1 MTRRAPL
8 LAAIAAV
15 VLALAMW
22 FLLFAPE
29 REEQS
34 ILRDEISELV
44 ARQNAQRLQIARL
57 EEIKAN
63 ELDVRADIARLEQYI
78 PDGAAQPSAIR
89 QLQLVADAA
98 GLDITSVSFA
108 QPIAVPGVP
117 APPVPDTVLASV
129 PVTIVV
135 EGGYFQ
141 VADFL
146 RRVEAEMPRA
156 LLVDSITI
164 TEAQQPAR
172 FPTLSV
178 NMATR
183 LFTVV
188 PSSAVAPAVP
198 SLPGTAPSPSPS
210 PNSSPGASQP
220 SGRVTP
226 LPTSAGGSP

>member
-1 MTRRAPL
+1 MIRRAPL

-15 VLALAMW
+15 VVALAMW

-34 ILRDEISELV
+34 ALRDEIAALV

-98 GLDITSVSFA
+98 GVDITSVSFA
-108 QPIAVPGVP
+108 QPTAVPGAP

-129 PVTIVV
+129 PVTLVV

-156 LLVDSITI
+156 LLVDSVTI
-164 TEAQQPAR
+164 TEAQQPAH

-188 PSSAVAPAVP
+188 PASAVAPAVASP
-198 SLPGTAPSPSPS
+198 PGTAPSPAPSPS
-210 PNSSPGASQP
+210 PGAPQP

-226 LPTSAGGSP
+226 LPASAGGTP

>member
-1 MTRRAPL
+1 MMRRAPL
-8 LAAIAAV
+8 LVTVAAV
-15 VLALAMW
+15 VLAVAMW

-29 REEQS
+29 REEQAL
-34 ILRDEISELV
+34 LREEITGLV
-44 ARQNAQRLQIARL
+44 AQQNALRLQIARL

-89 QLQLVADAA
+89 QLQLVADAS
-98 GLDITSVSFA
+98 GVDITSVSFA
-108 QPIAVPGVP
+108 QPAAVPGAP

-129 PVTIVV
+129 PVSIVI

-141 VADFL
+141 LTDFL

-156 LLVDSITI
+156 LLVDSVTI

-178 NMATR
+178 SMSTR
-183 LFTVV
+183 MFTVV
-188 PSSAVAPAVP
+188 PASAVAPAVAA
-198 SLPGTAPSPSPS
+198 PGATPAPSPSPAA
-210 PNSSPGASQP
+210 GADQP
-220 SGRVTP
+220 SDRVTP
-226 LPTSAGGSP
+226 LPADEGSP